1 MAQRGRP
8 VSFDREVALK
18 RAMEIFWSK
27 GYVGT
32 QLVDLTSAMNINPPS
47 FYAAFGNKR
56 KAFYEAVE
64 LYISSVGSRSML
76 KLAEGNTAADGL
88 RAMLESTIK
97 IARSNEAGGCLLM
110 MSVVNHLPG
119 DDDEWIHLKN
129 IRQKTLS
136 LIRERIERGIAD
148 GDLAENTNAKALA
161 SFFFGITQAIS
172 FQARDGA
179 TEEELTSLIAPTM
192 AALEAR

>member
-8 VSFDREVALK
+8 VSFDREVALE

-56 KAFYEAVE
+56 KVFYEAVE
-64 LYISSVGSRSML
+64 LYIRSVGSKSML
-76 KLAEGNTAADGL
+76 KLSEGNTAADGL

-119 DDDEWIHLKN
+119 DDDEWVHLKN
-129 IRQKTLS
+129 IRQQTLL
-136 LIRERIERGIAD
+136 LIRERIERGIAE
-148 GDLAENTNAKALA
+148 GDLAESTNAQALA

-179 TEEELTSLIAPTM
+179 TEEELTSLIAPAM
-192 AALEAR
+192 AALVHG